1 MNKTKILV
9 VDDEAGIRDALNENL
24 IDEGYD
30 VFLAKDSVEARKIQ
44 KEENL
49 DIILL
54 DIWMPDCDG
63 ISLLKEWKNNNNVR
77 CPVIMMSG
85 HGTIDTAIEATKIGA
100 FDFLEKPISLQKL
113 FKTVGSCL
121 KSTIITAKLNRSFIE
136 SNEQIFIKEY
146 RSKLSEIKNQPLI
159 YIDGHEGNF
168 LNITIDYLLG
178 NDVYKLDKNSVLDL
192 SHLQKIQS
200 KGKNNFFISHYKK
213 LSNFSNKELEVLI
226 DSYKKYNI
234 RLVFA
239 DVRINIFSSLFD
251 EDVRSKQY
259 YLSLPVGQDSDMI
272 PDYAKS
278 ILDFYLTNNLNLGY
292 KSFDTSALNLLRL
305 DSTFLN
311 IDNLDHCV
319 SDLVQRVTAEV
330 IQAEDISSYIT
341 KERNGNPL
349 AEDHN
354 ILEND
359 HALYGKNIKEAREDF
374 ERNYFNYHIQQGKS
388 VTDVAKISG
397 VERTHLYRKLKQLGI
412 KNK

>member
-1 MNKTKILV
+1 MNKIKILV

-30 VFLAKDSVEARKIQ
+30 VFLAKDAVEARKIQ

-63 ISLLKEWKNNNNVR
+63 ISLLKEWKNNKNVR

-121 KSTIITAKLNRSFIE
+121 KSTIITSKLNRSFIE

-146 RSKLSEIKNQPLI
+146 RSKLSEIKNQSLI
-159 YIDGHEGNF
+159 YIDGNEGNF

-226 DSYKKYNI
+226 DSYRKYNI

-251 EDVRSKQY
+251 EDVRSKKY
-259 YLSLPVGQDSDMI
+259 YLSLPVAQDSDMI

-311 IDNLDHCV
+311 IDNLDHCI

-349 AEDHN
+349 AEDNN
-354 ILEND
+354 ITEND